1 MLARM
6 LAFMSGL
13 YAVQQLSTL
22 PSPATLILIPF
33 TFLLARQ
40 YKLFKVPVFFV
51 LGTGWMILSGHL
63 MIKDSLPVELEQR
76 DILVQGKVI
85 TMPEVF
91 ERYQRFR
98 FRITDITLPGAEVA
112 DPADIPRQL
121 TVRLNW
127 YNRNVEVVPGQTWQM
142 VVRLKRPHGFMNP
155 GGFDYEAW
163 LLREGIRAL
172 GYVRDNEAT
181 KLLHPAQGA
190 YVERLRYYLAQEV
203 RQLVSPE
210 YQGLVLALSLGDRSQ
225 LTNPQRALFQQTG
238 TSHLIAISGL
248 HLGLVASMVFWLV
261 RLGWSRFNTLTRFV
275 PAPRAAIVFAF
286 IAALAYAL
294 LAGFS
299 LPTQRA
305 LIMIAVV
312 LASVALARPVAP
324 GYSLCI
330 AALLVLL
337 LDPLSLQSSGFW
349 LSFCAVAAIL
359 YLLQGRDIS
368 AGSLR
373 RWFKLQ
379 IALSLLLGPLLAICF
394 NQLPVYSVAA
404 NIFSIPLVGLV
415 IVPLVLL
422 AMPGLFLAP
431 DFSEALYRVVVY
443 LIDILW
449 LFLEW
454 LQSLPLHTLSVP
466 GSGFNAWLFAFA
478 GIVILFMPRGL
489 PARWLGVVWLLP
501 LAFPQLLLPK
511 ESEFRLT
518 LLDVG
523 QGLAALVQTRQHTLL
538 YDTGARFS
546 ERFNIG
552 EAVIVPYLVKQGIKQ
567 LDMLVISHGDND
579 HIGGASAVIEAAQ
592 PGRVLSSVPTET
604 GYQDAFN
611 CHTGQGWDWDGVRFD
626 MLHPAPD
633 STLEG
638 NNASCVLKVSGA
650 YGSVLLTGDIE
661 KRAEAQLLQHQ
672 YEQLESRVLIVPHHG
687 SRSSSNPA
695 FIDAVGPDY
704 AFITAGYRNRFGLP
718 KQDIITRYKQRGVDT
733 RVSYQSGALLVN
745 FASTGLTVAEYRHEA
760 RRFWHNDAYHN

>member
-6 LAFMSGL
+6 LAFMMGL
-13 YAVQQLSTL
+13 HAVQQLSTL
-22 PSPATLILIPF
+22 PSLATLILIPF

-40 YKLFKVPVFFV
+40 YKLFNVPVFLV
-51 LGTGWMILSGHL
+51 LGAGWMTLSGQL
-63 MIKDSLPVELEQR
+63 MLKDSLPAELEQR
-76 DILVQGKVI
+76 DILVQGRVI
-85 TMPEVF
+85 SMPEVF

-98 FRITDITLPGAEVA
+98 FHITHIALPGAQV
-112 DPADIPRQL
+112 PGLADIPREL
-121 TVRLNW
+121 ETRLNW
-127 YNRNVEVVPGQTWQM
+127 YNRNVEVIPGQTWQL

-155 GGFDYEAW
+155 GGFDYETW
-163 LLREGIRAL
+163 LLRKGIRAL
-172 GYVRDNEAT
+172 GYVRNNDDP

-190 YVERLRYYLAQEV
+190 YVERLRFYLAQEIK
-203 RQLVSPE
+203 QLVSPE
-210 YQGLVLALSLGDRSQ
+210 YQGLVLALSLGDRSR
-225 LTNPQRALFQQTG
+225 LSNPHRALFQQTG

-261 RLGWSRFNTLTRFV
+261 RLGWSRSNALTRVV
-275 PAPRAAIVFAF
+275 PAPRAAIVLAF
-286 IAALAYAL
+286 SSALVYAL

-305 LIMIAVV
+305 LIMTAVV
-312 LASVALARPVAP
+312 LGSVTLARPVAVSH
-324 GYSLCI
+324 SLCL

-337 LDPLSLQSSGFW
+337 VDPLSFQSSGFW

-359 YLLQGRDIS
+359 YLLQGRGSS
-368 AGSLR
+368 AGPLR

-379 IALSLLLGPLLAICF
+379 IALSLLLGPLLVICF

-431 DFSEALYRVVVY
+431 AFSEVLYRVVID
-443 LIDILW
+443 LIDMLW
-449 LFLEW
+449 WLLEW
-454 LQSLPLHTLSVP
+454 LQSLPVHTLAVP
-466 GSGFNAWLFAFA
+466 GSGFSAWLCAFT

-489 PARWLGVVWLLP
+489 PARWLGIVWLLP
-501 LAFPQLLLPK
+501 LAFPQLLQPK
-511 ESEFRLT
+511 QSEFRLT

-546 ERFNIG
+546 ERFNVG
-552 EAVIVPYLVKQGIKQ
+552 EAVIVPYLVNQGVNQ

-592 PGRVLSSVPTET
+592 PGVVLSSVPVET
-604 GYQDAFN
+604 GYQHAFN
-611 CHTGQGWDWDGVRFD
+611 CHAGQGWDWDGVRFE
-626 MLHPAPD
+626 MLHPASD

-661 KRAEAQLLQHQ
+661 KRAEADLVQHH
-672 YEQLESRVLIVPHHG
+672 YGKLDSRVLVVPHHG
-687 SRSSSNPA
+687 SRTSSSQA
-695 FIDAVGPDY
+695 FINAVGPDY

-718 KQDIITRYKQRGVDT
+718 KQDIIMRYTQRGVDT

-745 FASTGLTVAEYRHEA
+745 FASSGLTVDEYRHDY
-760 RRFWHNDAYHN
+760 RRFWHNDAYRN

>member
-6 LAFMSGL
+6 LAFMFGL

-22 PSPATLILIPF
+22 PSLATLILIPL

-40 YKLFKVPVFFV
+40 YKLFNVPVFLV
-51 LGTGWMILSGHL
+51 LGAGWMVLSGHL
-63 MIKDSLPVELEQR
+63 MLKDSLPVALEQR

-85 TMPEVF
+85 SMPEVF

-98 FRITDITLPGAEVA
+98 FRITHISLPGAQLPPFV
-112 DPADIPRQL
+112 DIPGQL
-121 TVRLNW
+121 DTRLNW
-127 YNRNVEVVPGQTWQM
+127 YNSSVEVMPGQTWQM

-163 LLREGIRAL
+163 LLRKGIRAL
-172 GYVRDNEAT
+172 GYVRSNDEPT
-181 KLLHPAQGA
+181 LLQPAQDA
-190 YVERLRYYLAQEV
+190 YVERLRFYLAQ
-203 RQLVSPE
+203 QIKKLVLPE

-225 LTNPQRALFQQTG
+225 LTSPQRTLFQQTG

-248 HLGLVASMVFWLV
+248 HLGLVASMVYWLV
-261 RLGWSRFNTLTRFV
+261 RLGWSCCNTLTRII

-286 IAALAYAL
+286 VSALVYAL

-312 LASVALARPVAP
+312 LGSVMLARPVAVSH
-324 GYSLCI
+324 SLCL

-337 LDPLSLQSSGFW
+337 LDPLSFQSSGFW

-359 YLLQGRDIS
+359 YLLQGRTAS

-379 IALSLLLGPLLAICF
+379 VALSLLLGPLLIICF

-404 NIFSIPLVGLV
+404 NVVSIPLVGLV
-415 IVPLVLL
+415 IVPLLLL
-422 AMPGLFLAP
+422 AMPGLFLEPA
-431 DFSEALYRVVVY
+431 FSEVLYRVVVY
-443 LIDILW
+443 LIDMLW
-449 LFLEW
+449 WFLEW
-454 LQSLPLHTLSVP
+454 LQSLPVHTLAVP
-466 GSGFNAWLFAFA
+466 GSGFSAWLCAFI
-478 GIVILFMPRGL
+478 GILILFMPRGL
-489 PARWLGVVWLLP
+489 PARWLGIVWLLP
-501 LAFPQLLLPK
+501 LAFPQLLQPK
-511 ESEFRLT
+511 PSEFRLT

-523 QGLAALVQTRQHTLL
+523 QGLAALVQTRKHTLL

-546 ERFNIG
+546 ERFDVG
-552 EAVIVPYLVKQGIKQ
+552 EAVIVPYLVNQGIQQ

-592 PGRVLSSVPTET
+592 PARVLSSVPAET
-604 GYQDAFN
+604 GYQHAFH
-611 CHTGQGWDWDGVRFD
+611 CHAGQGWEWDGVRFD
-626 MLHPAPD
+626 MLHPASD
-633 STLEG
+633 GILEG

-661 KRAEAQLLQHQ
+661 RRAEADLVQHH
-672 YEQLESRVLIVPHHG
+672 YEKLGSRVLVVPHHG
-687 SRSSSNPA
+687 SRSSSSPA
-695 FIDAVGPDY
+695 FINAVGPDY
-704 AFITAGYRNRFGLP
+704 ALITAGYRNRFGLP
-718 KQDIITRYKQRGVDT
+718 KQDIIMRYKQRGVDT

-745 FASTGLTVAEYRHEA
+745 FASSGLTVDDYRHEY